1 MLNSKSAARAESQVA
16 SEPADE
22 SDWSGVSLPFVL
34 VALVLLLAVVGL
46 FVSGLVGPIG
56 TSSVN
61 VIIRPQ

>member
-1 MLNSKSAARAESQVA
+1 MNSNGAARVEPRIA
-16 SEPADE
+16 SEAADE
-22 SDWSGVSLPFVL
+22 SDWSAVSLPFVL

-46 FVSGLVGPIG
+46 FVSGLVDPIG